1 MKKNT
6 WTNKQINQ
14 YSNET
19 DQMNIKTHK
28 HIEKHIS
35 GTLKITFLNLQT
47 HLDKELDRSIGKISL
62 QFLWFPHGAK
72 CTTTLKVYLWP
83 VPLYTHLIK
92 KLGI

>member
-1 MKKNT
+1 MDKQ
-6 WTNKQINQ
+6 QINQ
-14 YSNET
+14 YSIET

-35 GTLKITFLNLQT
+35 GTLKITFLHLQT
-47 HLDKELDRSIGKISL
+47 HLDKELDRSIGKISH

-72 CTTTLKVYLWP
+72 RTTTLKVYLWP
-83 VPLYTHLIK
+83 VPLYTNLIK